1 MIRVSHGNKLRIQT
15 SVKLLSL
22 LVMAMMT
29 TPISQADTV
38 PTGGERRNVGD
49 LEIYQAA
56 TGGQINLMMMLD
68 TSGSMGISSLVL
80 PTNNQYGS
88 PGDVTSPLCAF
99 DSVTEYN
106 GSTGNTIKE
115 WQYNAKD
122 MRSGLPTYNKTSFY
136 KEVTINGTKVPYYLR
151 GCSLKTDE
159 KGLTIDATGKLVETN
174 TAKFDRLS
182 RLKDALI
189 TLLAN
194 DKISND
200 VAMGLGH
207 FSSKTPLTIG
217 NTTNKLVDGHSGRI
231 LVPTA
236 KLTPAQRLKLAQA
249 IAQFQSVDTTTNQDG
264 TPNAN
269 LRLSS
274 SNYPD
279 ILKSSS
285 GTPTAH
291 AYAEAGAYMMGTG
304 TGVDPNPATQVQIL
318 YDGYAI
324 QQNNDDANQKVYYVC
339 VGLGSYTSGF
349 AGAEVK
355 QCDNA
360 WNGYEIYDGVQNGTW
375 YDSNNQQIGA
385 NIRVYRPDGAGGWT
399 RVTPAQL
406 KALVGPMT
414 SAWQTHAKLP
424 VGWRYGGW
432 MKVDNEPL
440 DIEPINATPW
450 GNPGGSINLVAYRA
464 SPFSVKVRTTE
475 KNTTERK
482 LTYDD
487 CPYGF
492 TLDQGWPSL
501 CYQQANSLYTWY
513 TYAPYKRVYDSRNRR
528 YVNEY
533 YCDRSVSP
541 AKGSDPLR
549 VYEFGS
555 DKNPTGN
562 IIDDH
567 ANTGYWKIFS
577 SYGTYYCSQ
586 QRYYV
591 ARPASWKTITTTTTT
606 TTPVDNNYGGIAY
619 SATDTKNSAGDQ
631 YIRGATTTGDT
642 SAQCNSNGIY
652 FLTDGAPNSTKDEMA
667 KTIINKSLNDDVK
680 YTITAKPTDGL
691 VSPSLTSGL
700 FDGETGGWEWI
711 GEYAKRLYNKDTN
724 PSGVSIRTAVAG
736 FGASFAGLN
745 KNTDGTYNCD
755 TAGATQDAKN
765 ACKWGEKGAGYG
777 EGGFFYA
784 QSSEDIA
791 NSITTFI
798 ASLNNTIPAAPSGTL
813 TIPKDPYRPL
823 GELPVAYL
831 PSLESQLSGGD
842 NLRNIWPGNIK
853 KFDLFDGT
861 LYGKD
866 NQKLFKDVSGNL
878 APTTK
883 DLWQSLDYIN
893 DNGDTRNDAVQA
905 GGMYEQLTTPSSNV
919 KTTRS
924 VWVEDLQD
932 TDTNTTATTLRRLS
946 VDDSKHPSGFDT
958 LKDTTT
964 YSRANQI
971 KLLQF
976 MGYTQAYKPNAATPT
991 DLDQLISD
999 TTPIKDLTMAQPTQ
1013 AIKVLGASI
1022 HSKPV
1027 AVSYEATLENGRV
1040 KNISDDSARK
1050 DYVLFGTMDGGL
1062 HMVKSDSG
1070 EEQFVVIPRIMMQ
1083 TQSDAIVPN
1092 SVYTTTAERPAAT
1105 PYFGIDGQWAVRA
1118 KYNYNYKD
1126 NKVGVNSSDGMY
1138 AYGGMR
1144 LGGKGLL
1151 GFNLSNSN
1159 LPAPAFNGSRALIDS
1174 SVTGFG
1180 RIGYI
1185 WNPPSLARIKTSA
1198 TDKQGTDVV
1207 IFGGGYDMCYE
1218 NEYFQIGVTATT
1230 QNGISATCAGKTQA
1244 DGNAVYIINA
1254 KTGALLWS
1262 ATYNASASGSFDGKK
1277 YMKHSIV
1284 GGITVLDRDNDGYAD
1299 QLYFADLGG
1308 QVFRADFKDG
1318 IVASN
1323 KGRVVRI
1330 LKDDKEGTS
1339 YARRFYERPNVSFYR
1354 NTETGQGNKLFAVV
1368 NVISGDRS
1376 SPLSKMRDTVENADR
1391 VYGVFDTDVTIG
1403 DARFYASD
1411 FTPAIKDLVVKFS
1424 STNSKQASSSTMASD
1439 SKLVKLGVIGTGDLS
1454 KDKLKQTLYSFSAA
1468 TPKRGWFYPLTKFD
1482 GFENVKY
1489 SKGVGKSEVIA
1500 GKLYTTVY
1508 NPDMNYSASDACSAK
1523 IEGGSERQLYCMPW
1537 GVCDDAISTNGT
1549 GGYERAGQGIQELAF
1564 GPQSGS
1570 ADQVNRRLMIGT
1582 LGLNE
1587 LKDTARRTSFGDDT
1601 NKNVSSTTDP
1611 IGLQNQPQTT
1621 NMGIDGGLTKTLGS
1635 GSADRVLIE
1644 PRYRLTPQRW
1654 YEK

>member
-80 PTNNQYGS
+80 PSNNAYGS
-88 PGDVTSPLCAF
+88 PGDVASPLCQPKISSSGLIEWAYNAI
-99 DSVTEYN
+99 DKRPVSVTKDK
-106 GSTGNTIKE
+106 NT
-115 WQYNAKD
+115 
-122 MRSGLPTYNKTSFY
+122 FY
-136 KEVTINGTKVPYYLR
+136 KSVTVNGTTVPYYLR
-151 GCSLKTDE
+151 GCSSDGSASPSIGSDGRLIETQ
-159 KGLTIDATGKLVETN
+159 TG
-174 TAKFDRLS
+174 KFDRMS
-182 RLKDALI
+182 RLKDSLI
-189 TLLAN
+189 QLLAGK
-194 DKISND
+194 KIDDSIKI
-200 VAMGLGH
+200 GLGH
-207 FSSKTPLTIG
+207 FSSKTPVLIG
-217 NTTNKLVDGHSGRI
+217 ESNNQLVDGHSGTI
-231 LVPTA
+231 LVPA
-236 KLTPAQRLKLAQA
+236 APLTPAHRLKLIQA
-249 IAQFQSVDTTTNQDG
+249 IAAFKSVDTFTNEDG
-264 TPNAN
+264 TSNPNLASN
-269 LRLSS
+269 ST
-274 SNYPD
+274 NYPN
-279 ILKSSS
+279 IYKPSS
-285 GTPTAH
+285 GTPAAH
-291 AYAEAGAYMMGTG
+291 AYAEAGAYMMGTN
-304 TGVDPNPATQVQIL
+304 TGIRSSNLPNKINLL
-318 YDGYAI
+318 YDGAAI
-324 QQNNDDANQKVYYVC
+324 MQKSNSTSVRDQVYYVC
-339 VGLGSYTSGF
+339 VALGSEDEARQF
-349 AGAEVK
+349 GATIK

-360 WNGYEIYDGVQNGTW
+360 WNSKENNPISKTAYGTW
-375 YDSNNQQIGA
+375 YDSANQKMGS
-385 NIRVYRPDGAGGWT
+385 NIAIYKPNGTGGWT
-399 RVTPAQL
+399 QVTPDEL
-406 KALVGPMT
+406 KKEVGAMT
-414 SAWQTHAKLP
+414 TAWETHSKLP

-432 MKVDNEPL
+432 MKVANNPM
-440 DIEPINATPW
+440 DIEPINTKGWENSGGAT
-450 GNPGGSINLVAYRA
+450 AYISYR
-464 SPFSVKVRTTE
+464 SNPFSIE
-475 KNTTERK
+475 SELQSFNTTERK
-482 LTYDD
+482 LVYKD
-487 CPYGF
+487 CPSGF
-492 TLDQGWPSL
+492 FVEPGWPSL
-501 CYQQANSLYTWY
+501 CYKPREYSNQWVRDAKYDRYQ
-513 TYAPYKRVYDSRNRR
+513 KR
-528 YVNEY
+528 Y
-533 YCDRSVSP
+533 YCDNSVSP
-541 AKGSDPLR
+541 KVGDDPIRNVYHFASDYTYPKDPADIR
-549 VYEFGS
+549 T
-555 DKNPTGN
+555 DR
-562 IIDDH
+562 
-567 ANTGYWKIFS
+567 ANTNSNNWELS
-577 SYGTYYCSQ
+577 RAYCYQ
-586 QRYYV
+586 KKHYV
-591 ARPASWKTITTTTTT
+591 ARDVEYRTVTTS
-606 TTPVDNNYGGIAY
+606 DNTRVPIDNMIGGFAY
-619 SATDTKNSAGDQ
+619 SAADTKNGNN
-631 YIRGATTTGDT
+631 YIRGATTTDDT

-667 KTIINKSLNDDVK
+667 KTIINKSLNDNTK
-680 YTITAKPTDGL
+680 YTITAKPSDGL

-736 FGASFAGLN
+736 FGSSFAGLN

-755 TAGATQDAKN
+755 TAGATQDAQN

-919 KTTRS
+919 NTTRS

-932 TDTNTTATTLRRLS
+932 VNTTATTLRRLS

-1062 HMVKSDSG
+1062 HLVKSDSG

-1083 TQSDAIVPN
+1083 TQSDAIVPD
-1092 SVYTTTAERPAAT
+1092 SKYEATTDRPAAT
-1105 PYFGIDGQWAVRA
+1105 PNFGIDGQWVVKA
-1118 KYNYNYKD
+1118 KYNYNYKE

-1151 GFNLSNSN
+1151 GFNLSSTTA
-1159 LPAPAFNGSRALIDS
+1159 PKPAFSDGGTHALIDS
-1174 SVTGFG
+1174 DTTGFA

-1198 TDKQGTDVV
+1198 TDTQGTDVV

-1244 DGNAVYIINA
+1244 DGNVVYIINA

-1284 GGITVLDRDNDGYAD
+1284 GRITVLDRDNDGYAD

-1318 IVASN
+1318 IVASD

-1424 STNSKQASSSTMASD
+1424 STGSKQASSSTMASD

-1468 TPKRGWFYPLTKFD
+1468 KPKRGWFYPLTKFD

-1537 GVCDDAISTNGT
+1537 GICDDAISTNGT

-1601 NKNVSSTTDP
+1601 NKKVSSTTDP